1 MSLYLGSLSTEK
13 RETLIRDIYKYLK
26 NTEKDAFKVLQEYIQ
41 TNKALPPKYYIKI
54 NKKPKIIF
62 SWKKA
67 HERYYDHRITYH
79 ETDEAYLIHKD
90 DWDYIS
96 KGVQEMFQRETELN
110 STGVQSNYE
119 YEI

>member
-1 MSLYLGSLSTEK
+1 MK
-13 RETLIRDIYKYLK
+13 RESPVFRRG
-26 NTEKDAFKVLQEYIQ
+26 ECQ
-41 TNKALPPKYYIKI
+41 
-54 NKKPKIIF
+54 
-62 SWKKA
+62 
-67 HERYYDHRITYH
+67 DHRITYH